1 MNTSTRRQGLLVLGL
16 MVLGAFLE
24 AAGVGLVFPLVKVIS
39 EPDVI
44 LNSPITTFLFGTVT
58 SENQKSILLIL
69 VSGFFVAIVVKN
81 LFLLLIFFHRRSIL
95 SKK

>member
-1 MNTSTRRQGLLVLGL
+1 MINLFKKTLFFMNTSTRRQGLLVLGL

-44 LNSPITTFLFGTVT
+44 LNSPITTFLFRRTLGAT
-58 SENQKSILLIL
+58 SLHRTTAPAPLGEKGKPR
-69 VSGFFVAIVVKN
+69 SG
-81 LFLLLIFFHRRSIL
+81 
-95 SKK
+95 